1 MMKKIIVASVAL
13 LAAACNTAK
22 YDEAEK
28 QRIAKGDA
36 EVADR
41 LTGYKAGVTKSC
53 LPSASNRDLERFSN
67 RTLMLKVGSRVY
79 VQQLDEGCRNV
90 DRFGVTL
97 VTKST
102 TGSYCRGDMLRL
114 VDSSTGSFYGLCAL
128 NDWTV
133 YEKAD

>member
-1 MMKKIIVASVAL
+1 MKMMLIASVAL

-36 EVADR
+36 EVAER
-41 LTGYKAGVTKSC
+41 LTGYKAGETKSC
-53 LPSASNRDLERFSN
+53 LPSATNRDLERYSN
-67 RTLMLKVGSRVY
+67 RTLMLKQGGRIY

-128 NDWTV
+128 NDWAV
-133 YEKAD
+133 YEIAD

>member
-1 MMKKIIVASVAL
+1 MKKMTIASVAL

-36 EVADR
+36 EVAER
-41 LTGYKAGVTKSC
+41 LAGYQAGETRTC
-53 LPSASNRDLERFSN
+53 LPSASNRDLERYSN
-67 RTLMLKVGSRVY
+67 RTLMLKQGGRIY

-133 YEKAD
+133 YEKTD